1 MEGNWITEAANGY
14 GQTIEVT
21 RTLCSRQSRY
31 QKIEVYETRKLGRL
45 LLLDGIIQLTSADEF
60 AYQEMMAH
68 LPYYVHGAPEN
79 VLVIGG
85 GDGGVLRELG
95 RHPGIRQLDLCE
107 IDFEVIRAAQEFLP
121 ELACGFND
129 PRVRV
134 NIADGSEYVKSHP
147 EEYDLIIV
155 DSTDP
160 GGPGAPLF
168 TADFYADLK
177 RALRPGGVAATQAES
192 PWLLPDVVGRLLTA
206 AGRNFLHADYAAISV
221 PTYPTGMIGC
231 CVASDD
237 RNPAEPAR
245 EPEAELARTLRYYN
259 AEVHRAAFAKPQF
272 VKRILSGESRFQG

>member
-1 MEGNWITEAANGY
+1 MHGTWITEAADGY

-21 RTLCSRQSRY
+21 RLLCSRQSAF
-31 QKIEVYETRKLGRL
+31 QKIEVYETKKLGRL

-68 LPYYVHGAPEN
+68 LPYYVHGSPEK

-85 GDGGVLRELG
+85 GDGGVLRELI
-95 RHPGIRQLDLCE
+95 RHPDIKAVDLCE

-134 NIADGSEYVKSHP
+134 NIADGSEFVRSRP
-147 EEYDLIIV
+147 EQYDLIIV

-168 TADFYADLK
+168 TAEFYRDLK
-177 RALRPGGVAATQAES
+177 LALRPGGVAATQAES
-192 PWLLPDVVGRLLTA
+192 PWLLPDVVKQLLA
-206 AGRNFLHADYAAISV
+206 AARENFRYADYAAISV
-221 PTYPTGMIGC
+221 PTYPTGTIGC
-231 CVASDD
+231 CVATDVRS
-237 RNPAEPAR
+237 PAEPAAEPDR
-245 EPEAELARTLRYYN
+245 ELQRKLRYYN
-259 AEVHRAAFAKPQF
+259 PAVHRAAFAKPGF
-272 VKRILSGESRFQG
+272 VAELLG

>member
-1 MEGNWITEAANGY
+1 MTGKWVTEVGNGY

-21 RTLCSRQSRY
+21 RQLCERQSEF
-31 QKIEVYETRKLGRL
+31 QKIEIYETRKLGKL
-45 LLLDGIIQLTSADEF
+45 LLLDGIIQMTSADEF

-68 LPYYVHGAPEN
+68 LPYYTHGAPEK

-85 GDGGVLRELG
+85 GDGGVLRELAK
-95 RHPGIRQLDLCE
+95 HPEIRELDICE
-107 IDFEVIRAAQEFLP
+107 IDAEVIRAAQEFLP
-121 ELACGFND
+121 EMACGFDD

-134 NIADGSEYVKSHP
+134 NISDGSVFIREKP
-147 EEYDLIIV
+147 GCYDLVIV

-177 RALRPGGVAATQAES
+177 KALRPGGVVATQAES
-192 PWLLPDVVGRLLTA
+192 PWLLPDVVRQLIDA
-206 AGRNFLHADYAAISV
+206 ARSNFKNVDYAAISV

-237 RNPAEPAR
+237 HI
-245 EPEAELARTLRYYN
+245 PESPDGVPDEKMLKKLRYYN
-259 AEVHRAAFAKPQF
+259 DSVHRAAFAKPRF
-272 VKRILSGESRFQG
+272 VEELLG